1 MTGGAEVKET
11 AKFVA
16 MMDKFF
22 DSVNVTSLGAGKQQR
37 KPFQDPYRSSSDF
50 RLKVHV

>member
-11 AKFVA
+11 AKFVG

-22 DSVNVTSLGAGKQQR
+22 DSVNVTSLGAGKHRR

-50 RLKVHV
+50 CLKVHV